1 MPAGHRNA
9 CVSTYGRSAFEDAS
23 DDFGWQFVDR
33 HAKYRERQDRLAAH
47 RIDVRKGVGG
57 GDAAEVEGIIDNRS
71 EKIGGGDERLLV
83 VETIR
88 RRIISVLGA
97 NQ

>member
-23 DDFGWQFVDR
+23 DDFGWQFVHR

-57 GDAAEVEGIIDNRS
+57 GDAAVVERVIDNPG
-71 EKIGGGDERLLV
+71 EKIGGCDERALV
-83 VETIR
+83 VETLR
-88 RRIISVLGA
+88 RLIISVHGA